1 MKLQELIHI
10 HALLY
15 EVGEYIEQ
23 DDGSSVDPFA
33 RYEAQPTRPHH
44 VHRGKDAHQ
53 TAINR
58 LLHGCSQSSQ
68 RSDQR
73 IRTVSTET
81 TPR

>member
-1 MKLQELIHI
+1 MKQQELIHI

-23 DDGSSVDPFA
+23 DDESPINPFV

-53 TAINR
+53 TAIKH
-58 LLHGCSQSSQ
+58 LLYGCSQSAQESHQ
-68 RSDQR
+68 H
-73 IRTVSTET
+73 V
-81 TPR
+81 